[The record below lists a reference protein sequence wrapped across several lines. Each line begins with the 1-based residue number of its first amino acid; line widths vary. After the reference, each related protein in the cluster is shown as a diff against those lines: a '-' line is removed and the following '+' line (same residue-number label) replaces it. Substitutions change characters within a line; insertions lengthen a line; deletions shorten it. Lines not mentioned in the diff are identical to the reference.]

1 MRQYYRNL
9 AAILYMQAKS
19 GINLISDYILHA
31 TLFIFNSIHYSSL
44 DFRSKC
50 DKNHQYFK
58 LAAML
63 QMQSSIINIAVIIH
77 QYNKCKPNLIIF
89 LQ

>member
-1 MRQYYRNL
+1 MGQYYRNL

-19 GINLISDYILHA
+19 GINLISDYILIHA
-31 TLFIFNSIHYSSL
+31 TLFIFDSIHHSSL

-63 QMQSSIINIAVIIH
+63 QMQSSVSNIAVIVHNITNAS
-77 QYNKCKPNLIIF
+77 QI
-89 LQ
+89 